1 MFTSS
6 SNAERVNRAYSLG
19 AQRFLE
25 KSTDF
30 GKLVTAA
37 RDVLGS
43 GGEREL
49 DSSAGHA
56 DTEAF
61 GASGPISAEGVR
73 AHRRSNS
80 SSFCMLE
87 PRSVR
92 QKHRHDAGGY
102 AGAAPYRP

>member
-1 MFTSS
+1 MYLLQRDCPALITLDFSLPDTTGLELLEWLKEDDRLADVPVIMFTSS
-6 SNAERVNRAYSLG
+6 SNAERVNRAYPLG

-49 DSSAGHA
+49 DSSA
-56 DTEAF
+56 
-61 GASGPISAEGVR
+61 
-73 AHRRSNS
+73 
-80 SSFCMLE
+80 
-87 PRSVR
+87 
-92 QKHRHDAGGY
+92 
-102 AGAAPYRP
+102 